1 VNRITLWESGQT
13 RSVEHIATLAFTDS
27 DSHDHGHMI
36 IRAGAG
42 EVALAVTLR
51 TSGDIEVVMPAETC
65 RELTKALTEAT
76 RFAKAS

>member
-1 VNRITLWESGQT
+1 M
-13 RSVEHIATLAFTDS
+13 EHIATIGFTDS
-27 DSHDHGHMI
+27 DSHDPGHVI

-42 EVALAVTLR
+42 EVALAITLR
-51 TSGDIEVVMPAETC
+51 TRGDIEVVMPAETC